1 MDALKGILQQVS
13 DATGQPVSSLMQY
26 GLILGVMMV
35 MFGVGSSYITNLL
48 GVAYPAFMS
57 FLALES
63 DGLEDDK

>member
-1 MDALKGILQQVS
+1 
-13 DATGQPVSSLMQY
+13 MQY
-26 GLILGVMMV
+26 GLIMGVMMV

-63 DGLEDDK
+63 EGMDDDK